1 MSTWLA
7 LLLLVPAQPP
17 EIDPLDA
24 LEKSG
29 ARPAATAPG
38 ESGGRAAKGKKS
50 AAAGES
56 GKSRD
61 AAAGDAA
68 AGDADGAP
76 ANSAPADTAAKAEGE
91 SGESDGNAAD
101 TKADGKTDG
110 KTDEKPDGKADG
122 PADGDAAGAD
132 AASGGFWQLLDDMM
146 HSGAMGYMIEGGF
159 FMWPILILGIVAF
172 GVIIERY
179 RSLKMLTTDTSA
191 LRDEVQRLLQADRVE
206 EALKKCD
213 AEQGPVPAILSAGL
227 RKFLVMR
234 RLDYDAAKIE
244 EQVVKGMDDYSVHVV
259 AALERHLPILATVSS
274 VAPMLGF
281 LGTVQGMVVSFDDI
295 VAQMGKTN
303 IVEAAAAGIKV
314 SLLTTVLGLVVG
326 IPAFMAFNYFTS
338 VINRFVLEVEE
349 SASELI
355 ETVTLQMAMQRR
367 DTAK

>member
-1 MSTWLA
+1 MSTWFA
-7 LLLLVPAQPP
+7 LLFLMPAQPP
-17 EIDPLDA
+17 AIDPLDQ

-29 ARPAATAPG
+29 PRPAIAAPSDPG
-38 ESGGRAAKGKKS
+38 DRAGS
-50 AAAGES
+50 
-56 GKSRD
+56 
-61 AAAGDAA
+61 
-68 AGDADGAP
+68 
-76 ANSAPADTAAKAEGE
+76 AAKAG
-91 SGESDGNAAD
+91 SKAGGN
-101 TKADGKTDG
+101 ADGKTDG
-110 KTDEKPDGKADG
+110 DGK
-122 PADGDAAGAD
+122 GDATPESNSDGKSNEKSDGKSAGNSETKPAGD
-132 AASGGFWQLLDDMM
+132 DSEAAASDAGGGLWQLLDDML
-146 HSGAMGYMIEGGF
+146 HSGAMGYVIEGGF
-159 FMWPILILGIVAF
+159 FMWPILLLGIVAF

-314 SLLTTVLGLVVG
+314 SLLTTVLGLIVG
-326 IPAFMAFNYFTS
+326 IPAFIAFNYFTS

-367 DTAK
+367 DANK